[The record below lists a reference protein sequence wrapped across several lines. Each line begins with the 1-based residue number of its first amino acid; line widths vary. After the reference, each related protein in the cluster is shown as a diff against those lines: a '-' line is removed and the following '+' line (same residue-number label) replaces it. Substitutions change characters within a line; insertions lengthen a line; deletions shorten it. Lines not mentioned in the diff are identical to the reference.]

1 MKLSNYIEFS
11 EPFGKKSYRIL
22 FSTKTAKKLLI
33 DKITYDNLINKEFM
47 KLSNE
52 NYKNLYNEG
61 ILVDDDINELKD
73 FLQKSEKYIENNST
87 LYEVIQPSADCQLG
101 CAYCGQTHQKK
112 NINSDLIAK
121 IANRIENKLKTKKY
135 THLSVGWFGGEPL
148 LAISK
153 IEELTEKLKNITN
166 KYNISYSSSITTNG
180 IGLKEAIFRRLL
192 SCQVKEIDITLD
204 GYMRIHDERRPIKK
218 SIKISSYEIITKNL
232 IAITH
237 TKEFTDSNVKLIIR
251 TNVDEN
257 NYKNIV
263 NLVEDLTKKG
273 LREKIHSFYLAPI
286 HSWGNDAH
294 KEALNNKSFGE
305 LEIKF
310 MIYLLKN
317 KFKVG
322 ILPNNPKQQVCMS
335 LSRQSEVYDA
345 LGNVFNCT
353 EIPYV
358 KTYENTNF
366 YIDNLNE
373 KFSVKER
380 SFKDW
385 YKEIEKGSFP
395 CTQCKILP
403 ICGGACP
410 KAWYEGNPPC
420 PSIKYNLKDRL
431 LLFAK
436 QTFNT

>member
-1 MKLSNYIEFS
+1 MFHMIQQHQ
-11 EPFGKKSYRIL
+11 

-192 SCQVKEIDITLD
+192 SCQVKEIAVSVLAVS
-204 GYMRIHDERRPIKK
+204 HFVLPE
-218 SIKISSYEIITKNL
+218 TK
-232 IAITH
+232 
-237 TKEFTDSNVKLIIR
+237 
-251 TNVDEN
+251 
-257 NYKNIV
+257 
-263 NLVEDLTKKG
+263 
-273 LREKIHSFYLAPI
+273 
-286 HSWGNDAH
+286 
-294 KEALNNKSFGE
+294 
-305 LEIKF
+305 
-310 MIYLLKN
+310 
-317 KFKVG
+317 
-322 ILPNNPKQQVCMS
+322 
-335 LSRQSEVYDA
+335 
-345 LGNVFNCT
+345 
-353 EIPYV
+353 
-358 KTYENTNF
+358 
-366 YIDNLNE
+366 
-373 KFSVKER
+373 
-380 SFKDW
+380 
-385 YKEIEKGSFP
+385 
-395 CTQCKILP
+395 
-403 ICGGACP
+403 
-410 KAWYEGNPPC
+410 
-420 PSIKYNLKDRL
+420 
-431 LLFAK
+431 
-436 QTFNT
+436 